1 MTVRV
6 GVRELRENLAS
17 WLDRAAAGEDIVI
30 TERGRPKARLSPA
43 ETAYERMV
51 REGSITPASG
61 PPSSLP
67 PAIPIRGS
75 TQSYLDWARGR
86 PEPDPDAA

>member
-30 TERGRPKARLSPA
+30 TERGKPKARLSPA
-43 ETAYERMV
+43 ETVYERMV
-51 REGSITPASG
+51 RVGSITPASG

-67 PAIPIRGS
+67 AAIPIRGS
-75 TQSYLDWARGR
+75 IQSYLDWARGG

>member
-6 GVRELRENLAS
+6 GVRELRGNLAA

-43 ETAYERMV
+43 ETSFERMV
-51 REGSITPASG
+51 REGSITPASD

-67 PAIPIRGS
+67 PAIPIAGS
-75 TQSYLDWARGR
+75 LQSYLD
-86 PEPDPDAA
+86 